1 MYTPLVMVT
10 LLFNVESLNVESLDV
25 ESFNAE
31 SLKVESFNAENQ

>member
-1 MYTPLVMVT
+1 MTLNQGRLVQ
-10 LLFNVESLNVESLDV
+10 LFNVESLDG